1 MSARTIRRAAER
13 RAKKLAAK
21 AATSSASSPAVT
33 PDVAQTL
40 LSAAPRLVSA
50 LSPSPQVDPRPS
62 DSSEAQPISEARLAA
77 NRENAQK
84 STGPRTDEGKAKT
97 RFNSVKHGLTGA
109 TILFTNPADAQRY
122 NQHAF
127 DYQHLYQPVG
137 PEENSLVQSIID
149 TRWRLTTAPLLEF
162 AVIARGSAAII
173 ETNPTVWNNPD
184 HQTDLLLEVRRQNEK
199 ELRNLQLQEHRL
211 ARRCER
217 ETAQLQRVQ
226 TERKA
231 NEEYKLAEAAK
242 AVLLAEHRNPNVDA
256 VPVPGLGFAFSKER
270 FQAYLRRLTPAQEQS
285 LLKQALAEAVETP
298 KTQTAAA

>member
-21 AATSSASSPAVT
+21 EATKVQPVAAEQPLPA
-33 PDVAQTL
+33 PA
-40 LSAAPRLVSA
+40 AAPEPEA
-50 LSPSPQVDPRPS
+50 PSS
-62 DSSEAQPISEARLAA
+62 PISEARLAA

-122 NQHAF
+122 NQHSF

-162 AVIARGSAAII
+162 AVIARGSAVII

-217 ETAQLQRVQ
+217 DTAQLQRLQ

-242 AVLLAEHRNPNVDA
+242 AVLLAEHRDPNVNA

-285 LLKQALAEAVETP
+285 LLQQALAEVVETP

>member
-50 LSPSPQVDPRPS
+50 LSPSPQVDPGPS

-84 STGPRTDEGKAKT
+84 STGPRTDEGKAKV

-122 NQHAF
+122 NQHSF

-149 TRWRLTTAPLLEF
+149 TRWRLATAPLLEF

-173 ETNPTVWNNPD
+173 ETNPTLWNNPD
-184 HQTDLLLEVRRQNEK
+184 RQTDLLLEVRRQNEK

-217 ETAQLQRVQ
+217 DTAQLQRLQ

-242 AVLLAEHRNPNVDA
+242 AVLLAEHRDPNA
-256 VPVPGLGFAFSKER
+256 EAAPVPGLGFAFSADR
-270 FQAYLRRLTPAQEQS
+270 LDAYLRRLTHVQEQS
-285 LLKQALAEAVETP
+285 LLQQALAEAVETP

>member
-21 AATSSASSPAVT
+21 AAIATASPAVT
-33 PDVAQTL
+33 APEEVAPPPPVAAA
-40 LSAAPRLVSA
+40 AAPEPETSSSA
-50 LSPSPQVDPRPS
+50 PLSG
-62 DSSEAQPISEARLAA
+62 ARLAA

-122 NQHAF
+122 NQHSF

-162 AVIARGSAAII
+162 ALIARGSAAII

-184 HQTDLLLEVRRQNEK
+184 RQNEK

-217 ETAQLQRVQ
+217 DTAQLQRLQ

-242 AVLLAEHRNPNVDA
+242 AVLLAEHRDPNVNA

-285 LLKQALAEAVETP
+285 LLQQALAEVVETP

>member
-21 AATSSASSPAVT
+21 AAIATASPAVT
-33 PDVAQTL
+33 APEEVAPPPPVAAA
-40 LSAAPRLVSA
+40 AAPEPETSSSA
-50 LSPSPQVDPRPS
+50 PLSG
-62 DSSEAQPISEARLAA
+62 ARLAA

-109 TILFTNPADAQRY
+109 TIFFTNPADASRY
-122 NQHAF
+122 ATHAA
-127 DYQHLYQPVG
+127 DYQCLYQPLG
-137 PEENSLVQSIID
+137 PEESALVQSIID
-149 TRWRLTTAPLLEF
+149 TRWRIGTAPLLEF

-184 HQTDLLLEVRRQNEK
+184 RQNEK

-217 ETAQLQRVQ
+217 DTAQLQRLQ
-226 TERKA
+226 TGRKSG
-231 NEEYKLAEAAK
+231 EEYKLAEAAK
-242 AVLLAEHRNPNVDA
+242 TVLLAKHRDPA
-256 VPVPGLGFAFSKER
+256 TKGVPIPGIGFDFSIER
-270 FQAYLRRLTPAQEQS
+270 FDTYLARLKPAQEQA
-285 LLKQALAEAVETP
+285 LLQQALAEAVETP
-298 KTQTAAA
+298 KTGSAAA